1 MKQTQKKERKRDK
14 KTNTHWSYIL
24 LALIL
29 NFFGIVSFN
38 LHSHSELSV
47 QFSSVQLLSCVC
59 LFMTPWTVVC

>member
-38 LHSHSELSV
+38 LHNFLSWPCYP
-47 QFSSVQLLSCVC
+47 SDGITEAEESK
-59 LFMTPWTVVC
+59 